1 MFCSNCGT
9 QNTSSSFCTNC
20 GLQLQGIAAQPA
32 LAQSVNSAQ
41 PAVVQAN
48 TLSTLAIIFGS
59 ISFLL
64 LPVLFGG
71 VGLVLAIVAKNKN
84 EPKANTAI
92 TVSSLGLGLGIVFGA
107 IVGTFAF

>member
-1 MFCSNCGT
+1 MFCSRCGT
-9 QNTSSSFCTNC
+9 QNSSSSFCTNC
-20 GLQLQGIAAQPA
+20 GTQLQASTNQPVG
-32 LAQSVNSAQ
+32 VNSFTSGSAQ
-41 PAVVQAN
+41 TSQSN
-48 TLSTLAIIFGS
+48 TLSILAIIFGS

-84 EPKANTAI
+84 ESKANTAI
-92 TVSSLGLGLGIVFGA
+92 LVSSLGLGLGIVFGA